1 MDSCSAK
8 HPVTVIVSAMPTN
21 RMDSSVD
28 AGERRVDFLDSAP
41 ARLSRPVKTSE
52 RIAAAL
58 VEDVIRESL
67 QPGDRLPN
75 EAAMVERFG
84 VGRGSLREAL
94 RILETHG
101 LISLKSGPG
110 GGPILLAVD
119 PRDVGRTFSLY
130 LSLRHAT
137 IDELIQTRIFI
148 EPMVARLA
156 ASNPD
161 PAARER
167 LANALAA
174 ESDAEGTDSRFV
186 DAANDFHYVVSSMT
200 GNSVIDLV
208 ATALKQLY
216 TTKVVSAG
224 IISQQMAPAIH
235 EEHREIAAAIL
246 DGDPDRAEALM
257 STHMDHYLGQMR
269 DNEPQF
275 TASTISWG

>member
-1 MDSCSAK
+1 M
-8 HPVTVIVSAMPTN
+8 TTN
-21 RMDSSVD
+21 RMDSGDGQS
-28 AGERRVDFLDSAP
+28 ERRSGFLDSSP
-41 ARLSRPVKTSE
+41 AQLSRPVKTSE

-58 VEDVIRESL
+58 VDDVIRDDL
-67 QPGDRLPN
+67 RPGDRLPN

-137 IDELIQTRIFI
+137 IAELIETRIFI

-161 PAARER
+161 PEARER
-167 LANALAA
+167 LARALEAEAA
-174 ESDAEGTDSRFV
+174 APQLDSRFV
-186 DAANDFHYVVSSMT
+186 DAANDFHYVVGSMT
-200 GNSVIDLV
+200 GNNVFDLV

-224 IISQQMAPAIH
+224 IISQRVAPSIRD
-235 EEHREIAAAIL
+235 EHREIGQAIL
-246 DGDPDRAEALM
+246 DGDPDRAEDLM
-257 STHMDHYLGQMR
+257 GKHMQYYLGRMR
-269 DNEPQF
+269 DVEPQF